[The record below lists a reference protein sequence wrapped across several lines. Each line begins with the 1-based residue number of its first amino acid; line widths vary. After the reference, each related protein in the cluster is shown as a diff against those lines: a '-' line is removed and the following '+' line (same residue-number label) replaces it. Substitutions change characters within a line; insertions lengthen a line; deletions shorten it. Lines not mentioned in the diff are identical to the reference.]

1 MRAALKVDATVFAL
15 LIALASPSA
24 LILAQGLTGPL
35 SLSTI
40 VINTTCVVRIGIILV
55 AIRVDKANLLEA
67 VWGCLLVGAALA
79 WALCLALCMPDDGL
93 RNIVL
98 RDPDTRVNVQVCSRP
113 PHPAAHFPRR
123 ACAHFLT
130 CARGH
135 AYSQISYLALGT
147 VHATL
152 TSRSLRWK
160 IAFGAIGLIITLV
173 GDSLALCL
181 RLGDPSL
188 WRLPAINVCVPFIAG
203 FAVAQAVRR
212 GQQRPSAKLGNSER
226 HALSARSAT
235 EVGITSHTMTTAA
248 DGATSDAHVKAE
260 QSFGGGFWQGVVW
273 LASGA

>member
-1 MRAALKVDATVFAL
+1 MGLFARRSRPCL
-15 LIALASPSA
+15 GAMPCPVHAGRW
-24 LILAQGLTGPL
+24 LAQYRAQGPGYQGQCSGVQPSPTPSR
-35 SLSTI
+35 SLST
-40 VINTTCVVRIGIILV
+40 
-55 AIRVDKANLLEA
+55 
-67 VWGCLLVGAALA
+67 
-79 WALCLALCMPDDGL
+79 
-93 RNIVL
+93 
-98 RDPDTRVNVQVCSRP
+98 
-113 PHPAAHFPRR
+113 R